1 MEHSTS
7 ILQSQLQCSCA
18 SGKPPDSAGPEKLA
32 EILQLLPDQRQEPG
46 KFKTQWWPLNSP
58 AMIDHADPIRLG
70 WLWGSPLFWETSE
83 LSMCRFQWKDP
94 RPQIDEEPWSLPR
107 GPNAW
112 DATPFQ
118 STKPSPPDCIDIA
131 LIYGQ
136 KIAARR
142 CSSHH
147 GSNPRKHP
155 LPTFGVRIIN
165 DTSIDHDV
173 NALMGTISIQS
184 VTLNGET
191 ATEHQ
196 AISMSWVV
204 CGHIIN
210 SDWKRQISLGQN
222 SDTSS
227 SIPWCSEKA
236 AVDQCTTV
244 GRQNR
249 RSSFA
254 FFRKPQG

>member
-1 MEHSTS
+1 
-7 ILQSQLQCSCA
+7 
-18 SGKPPDSAGPEKLA
+18 
-32 EILQLLPDQRQEPG
+32 
-46 KFKTQWWPLNSP
+46 
-58 AMIDHADPIRLG
+58 
-70 WLWGSPLFWETSE
+70 
-83 LSMCRFQWKDP
+83 MCRFQWKDP

-147 GSNPRKHP
+147 GSNPWKHP

-227 SIPWCSEKA
+227 SIPWCSKSSGWPMHDCWASKSSVELRFFQK
-236 AVDQCTTV
+236 TT
-244 GRQNR
+244 RLRIISSSQNTPESYQVLSHQLDVWHQNTPDFPASR
-249 RSSFA
+249 L
-254 FFRKPQG
+254 